1 MLDKLTKESFSPHVG
16 TSFRIQIDPTNWVT
30 AELVEAVGRGPG
42 AARASWDVSTEPVR
56 ERFSI
61 VFRGPLATP
70 LPQRMYRVEHD
81 AIGLIDDLF
90 LVPVGI
96 NQDGRFYEA
105 VFS

>member
-16 TSFRIQIDPTNWVT
+16 TPFRIQLDPMTWVT
-30 AELVEAVGRGPG
+30 ADLFEVIGQGTP
-42 AARASWDVSTEPVR
+42 AARASWDASSEPMR

-61 VFRGPLATP
+61 VFRGPLTP
-70 LPQRMYRVEHD
+70 ALPQRMYRVEHE
-81 AIGLIDDLF
+81 AIGVIDDLF